1 MIDKTATQSGPRKD
15 GTMCDKCG
23 TEVEIRDHDVGLS
36 KMSLLT
42 CPKCSHRIVRRREEP
57 IHLN

>member
-1 MIDKTATQSGPRKD
+1 MIAEFGGSVRKD
-15 GTMCDKCG
+15 GTRCEKCG
-23 TEVEIRDHDVGLS
+23 AEVEIRDHDVGPS

-42 CPKCSHRIVRRREEP
+42 CPKCKHRFVRRRETP